1 MKFEN
6 AEYEDLIFSRTKR
19 GFEVKWKTFFFIW
32 LVLSFRPK
40 KKTSK
45 NVANTT
51 FKLVTGSLVLTL
63 ILKSL
68 EKLLK
73 ACVRYFLK
81 THDISDLIAK
91 IKLK

>member
-40 KKTSK
+40 KK
-45 NVANTT
+45 
-51 FKLVTGSLVLTL
+51 L
-63 ILKSL
+63 
-68 EKLLK
+68 
-73 ACVRYFLK
+73 
-81 THDISDLIAK
+81 AK
-91 IKLK
+91 M